1 MITTAAQTILRNN
14 GVNQPSDPAN
24 VPAQYWE
31 IVEKYRAELV
41 GQAVAILGHEADAED
56 VVQETFCEAVKD
68 PVRLMQADSV
78 GAWLRSINRCN
89 ALNRVRDKRRQVS
102 RTESKRMLAPDKD
115 LTTGGFTALELRDSI
130 AQALQTLPP
139 QLRKIVELRYFEQ
152 LSYKEIAER
161 LKIPVG
167 NIGGLLL
174 DASVRLYPKL
184 KKDTPAAGAQASDAP
199 QE

>member
-14 GVNQPSDPAN
+14 GVNQPSD

-31 IVEKYRAELV
+31 IVEKYRGELV
-41 GQAVAILGHEADAED
+41 GQAIAILSNEADAED

-68 PVRLMQADSV
+68 PTKLMQADSV

-89 ALNRVRDKRRQVS
+89 ALNRVRDKRRQAS
-102 RTESKRMLAPDKD
+102 RTDSKRMLAPDKD

-130 AQALQTLPP
+130 RQALDTLPP
-139 QLRKIVELRYFEQ
+139 QLRKVVELRYFEQ
-152 LSYKEIAER
+152 LSYKEIADR
-161 LKIPVG
+161 LKMPIG
-167 NIGGLLL
+167 NVGGLLL

-184 KKDTPAAGAQASDAP
+184 KKDTPASEQ
-199 QE
+199 QT